1 MPYNGG
7 KADVWAL
14 GVMLYF
20 MLVGFFPFRASN
32 EAELNR
38 LIMNGKYRYR
48 DEGAVSGPA
57 KKFIARMLQVKPEQ
71 RPSASELLNDSWLN

>member
-1 MPYNGG
+1 MCPELVRKVPYNGN

-20 MLVGFFPFRASN
+20 MLVGMFPFRASN
-32 EAELNR
+32 EAELSR

-48 DEGAVSGPA
+48 DEGAVSASA
-57 KKFIARMLQVKPEQ
+57 KKFIARILQVKPDL
-71 RPSASELLNDSWLN
+71 RPEAH